1 MPSSPRPL
9 HLTAILI
16 AALALVAAACGSNSS
31 DVASGVASLE
41 DVAAA
46 EDESATDNNAE
57 TQATGDATLEADE
70 AALQFSQCMRD
81 EGLDF
86 PDIGVDA
93 EGNPDIR
100 DAFQN
105 SGTQPGSPEFR
116 EAMDSCGELL
126 DGIGFGGRRAGLADN
141 TELQD
146 ALVAYSDCLR
156 DEGLDV
162 GDLQLGGPQAGAQGA
177 GQAGAQDSAGQ
188 DGAGQDSADDTPQ
201 PGQGRRQG
209 GFGDPSARIAQALD
223 LDPEDPEVAAALDT
237 CAPVLD
243 TALSQFG
250 PGARAN

>member
-1 MPSSPRPL
+1 LPSPPRPF

-16 AALALVAAACGSNSS
+16 AALALIAAACGSSSS
-31 DVASGVASLE
+31 DTASGVASLE

-46 EDESATDNNAE
+46 EEESATGDSTD
-57 TQATGDATLEADE
+57 TQAAGDGTLEADE

-116 EAMDSCGELL
+116 EAMDTCGELL
-126 DGIGFGGRRAGLADN
+126 DGVSFGGRRAGLADN

-146 ALVAYSDCLR
+146 ALIAYSDCLR

-162 GDLQLGGPQAGAQGA
+162 GDFQLGA
-177 GQAGAQDSAGQ
+177 GQARAQDGAAQ
-188 DGAGQDSADDTPQ
+188 DGAGDTPQ
-201 PGQGRRQG
+201 RGQGRRQG
-209 GFGDPSARIAQALD
+209 GFGDPNARIAQALD

-237 CAPVLD
+237 CAPVLE

-250 PGARAN
+250 PGAQTN